1 MMLEVR
7 SLTKRF
13 GGVVAVD
20 SVDFSVNS
28 GEIMGLI
35 GPNGAGKT
43 TLFNV
48 VAGAFAPDSGEVLFE
63 GSSIAGMSSAAICRR
78 GLARTFQIPQ
88 VFSSMTVLETIAT
101 GSLALTRA
109 VADALHAAVAIAQ
122 RVGLAGRESV
132 LASSLTT
139 AEKKRLELARALATH
154 PRMILLD
161 EVLAGLNAS
170 EVADMLD
177 LIRSL
182 RDEGITVLFVE
193 HNMEAVTGVCDRIL
207 VLDSGRRIALG
218 RADEVMANPEVIRAY
233 LGDAIVE
240 APDA

>member
-20 SVDFSVNS
+20 SVNFSVDR

-48 VAGAFAPDSGEVLFE
+48 GAGALAPDSGEVLFE

-88 VFSSMTVLETIAT
+88 VFTSMTVLETIAT

-109 VADALHAAVAIAQ
+109 VADALHSAVAIAQ
-122 RVGLAGRESV
+122 RVGLAGREGV

-170 EVADMLD
+170 EIADMLD